1 MGKESASISLV
12 GPEVVRRLGD
22 AVSRGNIIVFAR
34 QNVGIGI
41 FVGKGYFNLYGQTE
55 CWQTQRLS

>member
-1 MGKESASISLV
+1 MGKESANISLV

-55 CWQTQRLS
+55 C